1 MRLRN
6 AVFCI
11 IFFWL
16 SSGLFA
22 AVIDHDDFQ
31 NGQVRIQIPSGA
43 PSLTSDNHAFD
54 SSVSLDPESVDTS
67 TSSAAS
73 GGAEI
78 EFADSLTFDID
89 GNGKYDALTDG
100 LLLLRGMFGLTG
112 DALIAGAI
120 ASDANYTSST
130 IIAAR
135 IDRLGDLLDIDG
147 NGQADA
153 LTDGLVIL
161 RYLFGLRGD
170 ALVIGVIASDA
181 TVSTATEI
189 GVKIE
194 NRVRPNSVPVAK
206 ISLSSEAFVAGAKA
220 SFTGGGST
228 DEEDETLSYSW
239 RLDKPDY
246 SRAELDNANSEA
258 VAFTPDAIGKYTLT
272 LSVADTNFGIT
283 SISQS
288 FTPDLPMPDPLPIFV
303 ATPPPVGIIDGD
315 ADAVRFLM
323 QATFGPT
330 VESVEDLLAKGGEA
344 WFNEQLNLPFS
355 SWGELRRTSW
365 IEEID
370 PIDSR
375 DNGKSWLGTLFSET
389 AQSSPDQLRHRV
401 AYILSQLFVISAH
414 TVGGHNELT
423 VTDYW
428 DVLGK
433 NAFGNFRDLL
443 ENVTLH
449 PTMGQ
454 YLGMLGNQKADP
466 ENNVRPDEN
475 FAREVMQL
483 FTIGLRE
490 LNQDGSVKLDTNGEA
505 IETYDQ
511 ETITQY
517 AAALTGWYFDTRDS
531 NHDENFA
538 CSNTCF
544 PVELAKKPMV
554 AFDHIHQKS
563 AKRLLRGYYIPA
575 GQSAEQ
581 DLRITLDSLFNH
593 PNVAPFFSLH
603 LIRQMVTSNPSPEFV
618 SRVSAVFNNN
628 GEGVRGDIG
637 ATVKAVLFD
646 PEARRPETVEVALY
660 GKVKEPLMFIT
671 HLNRLF
677 NITLLTPV
685 TVSADNLWGDH
696 KWMRKGGTPISQRAL
711 YAESVFNF
719 FRPDF
724 APNGEIA
731 AMGLVAPELQIT
743 TEASVVNDV
752 EMFRWHTTREL
763 WEQAITDGRDPDQFS
778 IAYDFSHIDK
788 IWERE
793 GYPAVIDHLNLYMT
807 GNSMDS
813 EYKSNLISFS
823 SDPNYRDV
831 FDGKDPNRSPR
842 AGVKPYTDQMQRH
855 DFLMKLIYLIVT
867 TPEFRV
873 QK

>member
-1 MRLRN
+1 VRLRY
-6 AVFCI
+6 
-11 IFFWL
+11 
-16 SSGLFA
+16 LFA
-22 AVIDHDDFQ
+22 YMALFFPSIGLVSEAIDQRSTKDD
-31 NGQVRIQIPSGA
+31 
-43 PSLTSDNHAFD
+43 LTSNKKTSDFSMPNTSIYASG
-54 SSVSLDPESVDTS
+54 SSVSLHAENFDAAIIQ
-67 TSSAAS
+67 SSNGAS
-73 GGAEI
+73 GG
-78 EFADSLTFDID
+78 EFLDSLSFDVD
-89 GNGKYDALTDG
+89 GDGEYDALTDG

-112 DALIAGAI
+112 DSLIAGAI
-120 ASDANYTSST
+120 APNAAYTSST
-130 IIAAR
+130 VIAAR
-135 IDRLGDLLDIDG
+135 IDRLSALLDIDG
-147 NGQADA
+147 NGQVDA

-170 ALVIGVIASDA
+170 ALVSGVIASDA
-181 TVSTATEI
+181 TVTAAADI
-189 GVKIE
+189 GAKIRS
-194 NRVRPNSVPVAK
+194 RVTPNSVPVAK
-206 ISLSSEAFVAGAKA
+206 IALSSEAFIAGTDA
-220 SFTGGGST
+220 SFTGGGSS
-228 DEEDETLSYSW
+228 DEEDDTLSYSW
-239 RLDKPDY
+239 SLQKPDF
-246 SRAELDNANSEA
+246 SLAELDKTNSEA
-258 VAFTPDAIGKYTLT
+258 ATFRPDAIGEYTLT
-272 LSVADTNFGIT
+272 LSVSDTNFGTT
-283 SISQS
+283 SITKS
-288 FTPDLPMPDPLPIFV
+288 FTPSLPSPEPLP
-303 ATPPPVGIIDGD
+303 AYAASSPPVGVITDD
-315 ADAVRFLM
+315 VDAVRFLT

-330 VESVEDLLAKGGEA
+330 VESVKELLTKGGET
-344 WFNEQLNLPFS
+344 WFNEQVNLPFS

-375 DNGKSWLGTLFSET
+375 DNGKSWLETLFSET

-401 AYILSQLFVISAH
+401 AFILSQLFVISAH
-414 TVGGHNELT
+414 TEGSHNELGII
-423 VTDYW
+423 DYW
-428 DVLGK
+428 DGLGR

-449 PTMGQ
+449 PTMGH

-466 ENNVRPDEN
+466 ENNIRPDEN

-490 LNQDGSVKLDTNGEA
+490 LNQDGSVKLNPSGDA

-517 AAALTGWYFDTRDS
+517 AAALTGWYYDTTES

-544 PVELAKKPMV
+544 PMELAKKPMV
-554 AFDHIHQKS
+554 AFDHIHQKTE
-563 AKRLLRGYYIPA
+563 KRLLRGYYIPP

-581 DLRITLDSLFNH
+581 DLQITLDSLFNH
-593 PNVAPFFSLH
+593 PNLAPFFSLH

-618 SRVSAVFNNN
+618 GRVSAVFNNN

-646 PEARRPETVEVALY
+646 AEARRPDTAEVALY

-677 NITLLTPV
+677 NITMLSPE
-685 TVSADNLWGDH
+685 TVSAENLYGPH
-696 KWMRKGGTPISQRAL
+696 KWLRTMTKPSQEAL

-731 AMGLVAPELQIT
+731 TMGLVAPELQIT
-743 TEASVVNDV
+743 TEASVVNDLRL
-752 EMFRWHTTREL
+752 FHYGTTTKEI
-763 WEQAITDGRDPDQFS
+763 WEVRIANGADPNSFVV
-778 IAYDFSHIDK
+778 AYDFSHIDK
-788 IWERE
+788 IWESE

-813 EYKSNLISFS
+813 EYKSNLMSFS
-823 SDPNYRDV
+823 RDPDYAHV
-831 FDGKDPNRSPR
+831 FDGKVAWWNEN
-842 AGVKPYTDQMQRH
+842 YTDRMLRNL
-855 DFLMKLIYLIVT
+855 FLFELIYLIIT

>member
-1 MRLRN
+1 MY
-6 AVFCI
+6 
-11 IFFWL
+11 
-16 SSGLFA
+16 LFA
-22 AVIDHDDFQ
+22 CLTLFFSPM
-31 NGQVRIQIPSGA
+31 GLTSGA
-43 PSLTSDNHAFD
+43 IDQRSTQNYLTWNKTNSSFLNPDGSIYVTESSFVVNAEESTVGITPSSD
-54 SSVSLDPESVDTS
+54 
-67 TSSAAS
+67 
-73 GGAEI
+73 GGFNG
-78 EFADSLTFDID
+78 EFLDSLSFDVD
-89 GNGKYDALTDG
+89 GNGEYNALTDG

-112 DALIAGAI
+112 DSLIAGAI
-120 ASDANYTSST
+120 APNAAYTSST
-130 IIAAR
+130 VIAAR
-135 IDRLGDLLDIDG
+135 IDRLSALLDIDG
-147 NGQADA
+147 NGQVDA

-170 ALVIGVIASDA
+170 ALVTGVIASDA
-181 TVSTATEI
+181 TVTAAADI
-189 GVKIE
+189 GAKIRS
-194 NRVRPNSVPVAK
+194 RVTFNSVPIAE
-206 ISLSSEAFVAGAKA
+206 IALSSEAFIAGTDA
-220 SFTGGGST
+220 SFTGGGSS
-228 DEEDETLSYSW
+228 DEEDDTLSYSW
-239 RLDKPDY
+239 SLQKPNF
-246 SRAELDNANSEA
+246 SLAELDNTNSDA
-258 VAFTPDAIGKYTLT
+258 TTFRPDAIGEYTLT
-272 LSVADTNFGIT
+272 LSVTDTNFGTT
-283 SISQS
+283 SITES
-288 FTPDLPMPDPLPIFV
+288 FTPSLPSPEPLP
-303 ATPPPVGIIDGD
+303 AYPASSPPVGVITDD
-315 ADAVRFLM
+315 VDAVRFLT

-330 VESVEDLLAKGGEA
+330 VASVEELLKKGGET
-344 WFNEQLNLPFS
+344 WFNEQVNLPFS

-375 DNGKSWLGTLFSET
+375 DNGKSWLETLFSET

-581 DLRITLDSLFNH
+581 DLQITLDSLFNH

-603 LIRQMVTSNPSPEFV
+603 LIRQMVTSNPSSEFV
-618 SRVSAVFNNN
+618 GRVSAVFNNN

-646 PEARRPETVEVALY
+646 PEARRPDTAEVALY

-677 NITLLTPV
+677 NITMLSPE
-685 TVSADNLWGDH
+685 TVSAENLYGPH
-696 KWMRKGGTPISQRAL
+696 KWLRQTTRPSQEAL

-731 AMGLVAPELQIT
+731 TMGLVAPELQIT
-743 TEASVVNDV
+743 TEASVVNDLRLFHYGPTTKEIW
-752 EMFRWHTTREL
+752 EMSTATGGSADNAF
-763 WEQAITDGRDPDQFS
+763 
-778 IAYDFSHIDK
+778 AYDFSHIDK
-788 IWERE
+788 IWESE

-823 SDPNYRDV
+823 SDPDYAYV
-831 FDGKDPNRSPR
+831 FDGKDAWWNENW
-842 AGVKPYTDQMQRH
+842 TDRMLRNQ
-855 DFLMKLIYLIVT
+855 FLFELIYLIIT